1 MGKLKQQTLAEV
13 QLDLFESPERPKL
26 QEYPHTGEPLEVGN
40 LPDGELPVMLAEANL
55 SNVESL
61 CTEVVNRS
69 LDTAV
74 PALVRL
80 WRRFTGYGMKT
91 PLLEQVSVLKTLAQ
105 LESLPAQTALRQI
118 VLSVEVQGSLLGL
131 ALAAAVD
138 AGLNLPAEFIAPFL
152 QHENPDVRV
161 SAFQLA
167 DGAGI
172 TGQVLRDGLADPFAS
187 VRRAAAI
194 TLGLCSDAA
203 AKEIL
208 LRELRG
214 NPSSRVIEAIAE
226 IADDDVIVHL
236 GRCAMSHPAYAAGII
251 EILREMENPKAHR
264 LADHI
269 SNQE

>member
-1 MGKLKQQTLAEV
+1 MAVG
-13 QLDLFESPERPKL
+13 DLSNE
-26 QEYPHTGEPLEVGN
+26 
-40 LPDGELPVMLAEANL
+40 ELLVLLAEANL

-91 PLLEQVSVLKTLAQ
+91 PLLEQVSVLKTLAK

-118 VLSVEVQGSLLGL
+118 VLSVEVQGALLGPT
-131 ALAAAVD
+131 LAASVD
-138 AGLNLPAEFIAPFL
+138 ACLNLPEEFIAPLL
-152 QHENPDVRV
+152 QHENPYVRE

-167 DGAGI
+167 DRAGI
-172 TGQVLRDGLADPFAS
+172 TGQVLRDGLADPFSS

-194 TLGLCSDAA
+194 TLGLRGDTT

-226 IADDDVIVHL
+226 ISDDDMIVHL
-236 GRCAMSHPAYAAGII
+236 GRCAMSHPVYAAGII
-251 EILREMENPKAHR
+251 KILREMENPRADK